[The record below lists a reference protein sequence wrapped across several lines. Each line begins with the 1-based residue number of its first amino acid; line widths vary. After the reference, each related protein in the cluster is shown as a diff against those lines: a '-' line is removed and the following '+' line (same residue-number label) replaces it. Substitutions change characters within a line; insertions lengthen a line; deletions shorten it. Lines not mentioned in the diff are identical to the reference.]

1 MQGESAIALNV
12 DGSLA
17 PRDDI
22 VDGGFGLHKAQP
34 LLLLLSHIEAGGGG
48 DRLGEVGWWRLL
60 DEDLRLHLV
69 LARVELVETSLERLL
84 SARNPSL
91 RLRRNLRLLLRL
103 RVVRGGGG
111 LGRLLHQWLE
121 PLIEFVC

>member
-1 MQGESAIALNV
+1 MQCESAIALNV

-34 LLLLLSHIEAGGGG
+34 LLFLLSHIEAGGGG
-48 DRLGEVGWWRLL
+48 DRLGEVGRWRLL
-60 DEDLRLHLV
+60 DENLRLHLV

-84 SARNPSL
+84 PARNPSL
-91 RLRRNLRLLLRL
+91 RLRRILHLLLRF
-103 RVVRGGGG
+103 RVVQGGGG
-111 LGRLLHQWLE
+111 LRRLLRQWLE
-121 PLIEFVC
+121 PLIEFAR

>member
-1 MQGESAIALNV
+1 MQCESAIALNV

-48 DRLGEVGWWRLL
+48 NRLGEVGWWQLL

-84 SARNPSL
+84 PARNPSL
-91 RLRRNLRLLLRL
+91 RLRRILHLLRL
-103 RVVRGGGG
+103 RVVRVGGG
-111 LGRLLHQWLE
+111 LRCLLHQWLE